1 MCSQKRAE
9 LVAPGL
15 VYSPSGQKF
24 AFMNGSTVQSYVVP
38 LVGGMQAVYNSS
50 GLEYYRHADWLG
62 SSWFASTPS
71 GGVYADQAYA
81 PFGETFALRQ
91 GYTGLF
97 DFTGQTQ
104 DTLSGYQ
111 DFLFRQYSPVEGR
124 WLVPDPA
131 GLAAVD
137 ITNPQTWNRYAY
149 VMNNPLAY
157 YDPLGLKCGV
167 AEWYGSGGYRPIGC
181 AGFGDGF
188 LGDEFGWADPTAEGF
203 TIPTDAEGN
212 PQGYVVV
219 FPIYGNWDLAS
230 LLGQVVLSP
239 WYTVT
244 GSLEGRGRKGQTQL
258 NSTTSYG
265 LNPSTDIFVALPDTT
280 LMGDCVDVQT
290 SSGYASGVPVGDVGP
305 WNGGGTRSNPTAFN
319 DPYWSPGT
327 PGSSGFQP
335 PETSTGVDLRGR
347 QVAQYSIGAGIDIS
361 YGLQQQL
368 GLTGNTTV
376 NWRFAPCQ

>member
-1 MCSQKRAE
+1 
-9 LVAPGL
+9 LLGVIG
-15 VYSPSGQKF
+15 YSG
-24 AFMNGSTVQSYVVP
+24 TVNYD
-38 LVGGMQAVYNSS
+38 
-50 GLEYYRHADWLG
+50 R
-62 SSWFASTPS
+62 
-71 GGVYADQAYA
+71 AYA
-81 PFGETFALRQ
+81 PFGEPYNESSTTNR
-91 GYTGLF
+91 

-104 DTLSGYQ
+104 DTTPGIY
-111 DFLFRQYSPVEGR
+111 DFLLRQYSPSQGR
-124 WLVPDPA
+124 WQVPDPS
-131 GLAAVD
+131 GMAAVD

-149 VMNNPLAY
+149 VANNPLSNV
-157 YDPLGLKCGV
+157 DPLGLKCGLAHV
-167 AEWYGSGGYRPIGC
+167 PYEGTIIIGGCGS
-181 AGFGDGF
+181 GF
-188 LGDEFGWADPTAEGF
+188 LGGEFSWADPTAEGF
-203 TIPTDAEGN
+203 TIPTDPEGN

-290 SSGYASGVPVGDVGP
+290 PSGYASGVPVGDVGP

-368 GLTGNTTV
+368 GLTGNSTV
-376 NWRFAPCQ
+376 SWRFAPCQ